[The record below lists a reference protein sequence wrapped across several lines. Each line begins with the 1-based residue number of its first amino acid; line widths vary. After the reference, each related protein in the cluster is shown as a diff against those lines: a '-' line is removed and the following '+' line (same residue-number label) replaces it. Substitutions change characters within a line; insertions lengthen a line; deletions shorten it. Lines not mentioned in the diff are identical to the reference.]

1 MPIDEQLK
9 KAIVQMPTKEKD
21 KLLLRLITKDRL
33 LTDKLYFE
41 LIEGSETMLERRTS
55 LHERILRIAK
65 IKESSAGWIMMN
77 MRSLSGEITYHVKIT
92 KDKYGE
98 AELNLLLL
106 NTFFEINKSSLLER
120 PTTRNEKCA
129 KYMAKKG
136 LSVLK
141 LVTKLPEDFHVDF
154 AADMEKMLKFQHTLC
169 TRNYARELN
178 LPGEWI

>member
-9 KAIVQMPTKEKD
+9 KAIIQMPAKEKD
-21 KLLLRLITKDRL
+21 KLLLRLISKDRL

-41 LIEGSETMLERRTS
+41 LIEESDTMLERRAI
-55 LHERILRIAK
+55 LHDRIRKTAN

-77 MRSLSGEITYHVKIT
+77 MRSLSGEIAYHVKIT

-106 NTFFEINKSSLLER
+106 NSFFDLNKSGLLER
-120 PTTRNEKCA
+120 PTYRNEKCA

-136 LSVLK
+136 MSVLK
-141 LVTKLPEDFHVDF
+141 QVTKLPEDFHVDF
-154 AADMEKMLKFQHTLC
+154 ITEVEKMLKFQHTLC
-169 TRNYARELN
+169 TRDYARELG
-178 LPGEWI
+178 LPTEFS